1 MKNFSFLLPALFCL
15 TAFAQ
20 SPPADQPLSPT
31 EHIFIITTDGFRW
44 QEVFTGADPAM
55 ISNPKYVR
63 DTSLIQAMYGAPTAE
78 ARRTRL
84 MPFFWNVIAAKGQ
97 LFGNRLFHNKVNVS
111 NFYKIS
117 YPGYDEILTGHP
129 NMFTSPNIAINNKN
143 RNVLEY
149 LNGTAAYHGKVVA
162 FSSWNVFPYILNEQR
177 SNLPLNSGYNN
188 LPEEESD
195 LSTPLIN
202 RVQDSVSPKNKS
214 RYDLLTY
221 LSARQ
226 YIDKHH
232 PSVVF
237 ISLGETDEL
246 AHAGRYD
253 LYLQQAAN
261 VDRMISELWYY
272 TQTDPYYKDHTTF
285 LITTDHGR
293 GGDPSS
299 WYAHGFWVRGSGE
312 AWLAMLGPGLLPMGE
327 VKTSGKSYQKQLAST
342 IALLLGEHF
351 ETGHPIGEPLKLAF
365 KEPLNLSSKSSSGL
379 AVAEPVKPLVSQ
391 VVDRSST
398 TGALSITTASVT
410 TGEKTGNR

>member
-1 MKNFSFLLPALFCL
+1 MNKFTFLLPALFHL
-15 TAFAQ
+15 AASAQ
-20 SPPADQPLSPT
+20 SPPTDPS

-55 ISNPKYVR
+55 IGNPKYVR
-63 DTSLIQAMYGAPTAE
+63 DTALMEALYGGPTAA

-84 MPFFWNVIAAKGQ
+84 MPFFWSVIAAKGQ

-117 YPGYDEILTGHP
+117 YAGYSEILTGHP
-129 NMFTSPNIAINNKN
+129 DLLTPPNMAINNKN

-149 LNGTAAYHGKVVA
+149 LNGTAGYHGKVVA

-177 SNLPLNSGYNN
+177 NGLPLNSGYDS
-188 LPEEESD
+188 LSEEQKE
-195 LSTPLIN
+195 LSNPLIE

-221 LSARQ
+221 LNARQ
-226 YIDKHH
+226 YIEKHH

-237 ISLGETDEL
+237 IGLGETDEQ

-261 VDRMISELWYY
+261 VDRMIAELWYY
-272 TQTDPYYKDHTTF
+272 VQTDPYYKDHTTF

-312 AWLAMLGPGLLPMGE
+312 AWLAMLGPALLPLGE
-327 VKTSGKSYQKQLAST
+327 VRTAGRSYQKQLAAT

-351 ETGHPIGEPLKLAF
+351 ETDHRIGQPLQLAL
-365 KEPLNLSSKSSSGL
+365 KDPSNGGSAPS
-379 AVAEPVKPLVSQ
+379 PNLVSTDPAIR
-391 VVDRSST
+391 VADRPATPGPLPIDGIAAGET
-398 TGALSITTASVT
+398 TGT
-410 TGEKTGNR
+410 R